1 MKLEHFLTLLSFLLA
16 LISVE
21 GLISSIETVP
31 RKRLGKKSFIQKQER
46 GDANKVAT
54 PSEIQHLLLE
64 NIDRKPGSIAHL
76 KSWKNWLRT
85 SIDAIRDDLSKN
97 LLNPIDKEEFERLFY
112 RLGVAADTGKM
123 PSFED
128 AGARSGYAL
137 EFFCRARYLAEIYMD
152 VYETKRKPLPQYWI
166 DALMETPM
174 LGKGGL
180 NQVGDQPYGVVSLG
194 GGPG

>member
-1 MKLEHFLTLLSFLLA
+1 MKVEYALILTSFLVRVIVVDSLTL
-16 LISVE
+16 
-21 GLISSIETVP
+21 SIETVP

-46 GDANKVAT
+46 GDTHRVAS

-64 NIDRKPGSIAHL
+64 NVDRVPGSITYL
-76 KSWKNWLRT
+76 KSWKNWLRM
-85 SIDAIRDDLSKN
+85 SIDAIRDDLSKD
-97 LLNPIDKEEFERLFY
+97 LLSPIDKEEFERLFY

-123 PSFED
+123 PSFSD

-174 LGKGGL
+174 LGS
-180 NQVGDQPYGVVSLG
+180 GDFDQENNQPYGVVSLG